1 MSTGAANS
9 GLDPEPSLWP
19 VLVTGGGGFVGGHI
33 ARQLAAAGH
42 QVRALTRRP
51 PPVEE
56 SDPPIDWIVGDL
68 RDQAVRRRA
77 LEAVRGVIHTAS
89 WVSLGPDRLGISHAT
104 NVDATAQLLAESA
117 ESGAERF
124 VYTSSLYSL
133 AAGTR
138 EQPADESSAWNLE
151 RFDSAYMRTKR
162 QAEQLVLAA
171 NGPRLSTIALCPGMV
186 QGPRDTKP
194 TSTKIAKAYCALA
207 RGDHPAGRDS
217 DYRRECPGIGP
228 SPRLD
233 PRRWR
238 PALCGRGA
246 LLELRRTLRPRGFID
261 RTSEVEGATS
271 RSAGAIDCHGGC
283 RDRPSGP
290 ILVSGRF
297 TSARRRRVPS
307 AVHSRRPRRSLLRS
321 RASASRRI
329 DRQKPV
335 RAVGTFG
342 RPINFC
348 TEVHHGGFSN
358 VSWPR
363 MDPRSTI
370 GPCQ

>member
-1 MSTGAANS
+1 MSTGDAHS

-19 VLVTGGGGFVGGHI
+19 VLVTGAGGFVGGHI

-42 QVRALTRRP
+42 RVRALTRRP

-68 RDQAVRRRA
+68 RDQAARRRA
-77 LEAVRGVIHTAS
+77 LEGVRGVIHTAS

-171 NGPRLSTIALCPGMV
+171 NGPQLSTIALCPGMV

-194 TSTKIAKAYCALA
+194 TSTRIAKVFARSLVAIVPPGGIPIIDVSVLASAHRRALI
-207 RGDHPAGRDS
+207 RGDGGQRYAVVGPYLSYSELS
-217 DYRRECPGIGP
+217 DLVASLTG
-228 SPRLD
+228 
-233 PRRWR
+233 
-238 PALCGRGA
+238 
-246 LLELRRTLRPRGFID
+246 RPRWKVPIPDRLERIIVTAVALTGPVVRFWYPDVSRQLAAAGFLRLYIRGD
-261 RTSEVEGATS
+261 RADHCFGL
-271 RSAGAIDCHGGC
+271 DH
-283 RDRPSGP
+283 PP
-290 ILVSGRF
+290 
-297 TSARRRRVPS
+297 
-307 AVHSRRPRRSLLRS
+307 AVDSIARSL
-321 RASASRRI
+321 
-329 DRQKPV
+329 
-335 RAVGTFG
+335 
-342 RPINFC
+342 
-348 TEVHHGGFSN
+348 
-358 VSWPR
+358 
-363 MDPRSTI
+363 
-370 GPCQ
+370 